1 MGVQRLV
8 HELRLLLVAVQF
20 LTRVPV
26 PRWVGFEP
34 RWLNECARH
43 LPLVGLGIGAFGAL
57 IWGAAAQVWPPMVA
71 AALSMAATVWLT
83 GGFHEDGL
91 SDTCDALGGT
101 VSRDKALLIMKDSR
115 IGAYGAISLVLMLG
129 LKAATLSGLAQ
140 HGLWWP
146 ALALIWAHAASRA
159 VAVTL
164 MRWLP
169 YAGDIEHAKAKPLAL
184 SVRSGAVFIAW
195 CWVLLATWGLL
206 LVSPFNDPLSV
217 LLPAM
222 LSAWLACGVVTLV
235 CARWYRQRLGGYTGD
250 TLGAAQQFSEVVA
263 LLAWLAVVHHGATV
277 AAWFA

>member
-1 MGVQRLV
+1 MRAQGLV

-26 PRWVGFEP
+26 PRWVGFEAH
-34 RWLNECARH
+34 WLNECARH
-43 LPLVGLGIGAFGAL
+43 LSLVGLGIGAFGAL
-57 IWGAAAQVWPPMVA
+57 VWGAAAQVWPPAIAVV
-71 AALSMAATVWLT
+71 LSMVATVWLT

-129 LKAATLSGLAQ
+129 LKAATLDGLAE

-184 SVRSGAVFIAW
+184 SVRSSAVLVAW
-195 CWVLLATWGLL
+195 CWVLLASLCLL
-206 LVSPFNDPLSV
+206 LASPFNDPLAL
-217 LLPAM
+217 LLPA
-222 LSAWLACGVVTLV
+222 LLAACLACGVVNLV

-250 TLGAAQQFSEVVA
+250 TLGAAQQFSEVAA
-263 LLAWLAVVHHGATV
+263 LLAWLAVVKHGAAV
-277 AAWFA
+277 ASWFA

>member
-1 MGVQRLV
+1 MWSSRLV

-26 PRWVGFEP
+26 PQWVGFEAH
-34 RWLNECARH
+34 WLNECARH
-43 LPLVGLGIGAFGAL
+43 LPLVGAGIGAVGAL
-57 IWGAAAQVWPPMVA
+57 VWCLAAQVWPPSVA
-71 AALSMAATVWLT
+71 VVLSMVATVWLT
-83 GGFHEDGL
+83 GAFHEDGL

-115 IGAYGAISLVLMLG
+115 IGAYGAVSLVLMLG
-129 LKAATLSGLAQ
+129 LKGVTLAGLAE

-164 MRWLP
+164 MRCLP

-184 SVRSGAVFIAW
+184 SVRASAVWVAW
-195 CWVLLATWGLL
+195 CWVLLLTLGLVL
-206 LVSPFNDPLSV
+206 LAPFKDPFAV
-217 LLPAM
+217 LLPAT
-222 LSAWLACGVVTLV
+222 LAAGLACALVTVV

-250 TLGAAQQFSEVVA
+250 TLGAAQQLSEAAA
-263 LLAWLAVVHHGATV
+263 LLAWLAVVKHGAAV
-277 AAWFA
+277 ALGFP

>member
-1 MGVQRLV
+1 MRQGLV

-26 PRWVGFEP
+26 PTWVGFEA

-43 LPLVGLGIGAFGAL
+43 LSLVGLGIGAFGAAVL
-57 IWGAAAQVWPPMVA
+57 GLAACLWPPAVA
-71 AALSMAATVWLT
+71 VVLSMVATVWLT

-91 SDTCDALGGT
+91 GDTCDALGGS

-115 IGAYGAISLVLMLG
+115 IGAYGALGLVLMLG
-129 LKAATLSGLAQ
+129 LKASTLTGLAQ
-140 HGLWWP
+140 HGLWWA
-146 ALALIWAHAASRA
+146 ALALAWAHAASRA

-169 YAGDIEHAKAKPLAL
+169 YAGDLEHAKAKPLAL
-184 SVRSGAVFIAW
+184 SVSSSAVLVSW
-195 CWVLLATWGLL
+195 CWVALASIAVVGLAPFK
-206 LVSPFNDPLSV
+206 SPAAV

-222 LSAWLACGVVTLV
+222 LMAWVACALVTLV

-250 TLGAAQQFSEVVA
+250 TLGAAQQFSEVAA
-263 LLAWLAVVHHGATV
+263 LLAWLAVVQHAPAV
-277 AAWFA
+277 SLWFS

>member
-1 MGVQRLV
+1 MIGRGLV

-26 PRWVGFEP
+26 PRWVGFEAA
-34 RWLNECARH
+34 WLNDCARH

-57 IWGAAAQVWPPMVA
+57 VWGAAVQVWPPAVA
-71 AALSMAATVWLT
+71 VVLSMVATVWLT

-129 LKAATLSGLAQ
+129 LKAATLVGLAL

-146 ALALIWAHAASRA
+146 VLALVWAHAASRA

-164 MRWLP
+164 MRLLP

-184 SVRSGAVFIAW
+184 SVRSSAVVVAW
-195 CWVLLATWGLL
+195 CWVLLATVGL
-206 LVSPFNDPLSV
+206 VFMSPFNDPLAV

-222 LSAWLACGVVTLV
+222 VSAWLACGLVTWV

-250 TLGAAQQFSEVVA
+250 TLGAAQQFSEVAA
-263 LLAWLAVVHHGATV
+263 LLAWLAVVNHGAAM
-277 AAWFA
+277 AAWFS

>member
-1 MGVQRLV
+1 MLRRLV

-26 PRWVGFEP
+26 PRWVGFEAS
-34 RWLNECARH
+34 WLNECARH

-57 IWGAAAQVWPPMVA
+57 VWGAAVQVWPATVA
-71 AALSMAATVWLT
+71 VVLSMVATVWLT

-91 SDTCDALGGT
+91 SDTCDALGGS

-115 IGAYGAISLVLMLG
+115 IGAYGAIGLVLMLG

-140 HGLWWP
+140 HGVWWP
-146 ALALIWAHAASRA
+146 ALALVWGHAASRA

-164 MRWLP
+164 MRLLP
-169 YAGDIEHAKAKPLAL
+169 YAGDMAHAKAKPLAL
-184 SVRSGAVFIAW
+184 SVRSGAVLVAW
-195 CWVLLATWGLL
+195 CWVLLATLGL
-206 LVSPFNDPLSV
+206 VCVAPFRDPAAV

-222 LSAWLACGVVTLV
+222 LMACLACGMVTLV

-250 TLGAAQQFSEVVA
+250 TLGAAQQFSEAAA
-263 LLAWLAVVHHGATV
+263 LLAWLGVVNHGAVVSS
-277 AAWFA
+277 WFS